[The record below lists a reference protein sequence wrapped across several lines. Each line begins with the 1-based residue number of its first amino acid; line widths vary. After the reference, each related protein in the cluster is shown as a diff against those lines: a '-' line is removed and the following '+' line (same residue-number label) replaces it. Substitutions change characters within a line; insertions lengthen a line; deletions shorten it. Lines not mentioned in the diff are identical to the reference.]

1 MSAPSDPDF
10 QSNQKL
16 FYILAKFSPVGIF
29 QTNLDGNCIY
39 VNHRWCEITG
49 LAPEQAYEQGWIV
62 ALHPEDRAR
71 VHDDWY
77 RAAKANTRFQSK
89 YRFQKPDGTITWVL
103 GQAVR
108 HEGADLDSPGYIGT
122 ITDITEVTKS
132 EHDLGAAKEQYQLLF
147 ERNPLPGWVFD
158 IETLAFVEVNQAAVN
173 HYGYS
178 RQEFLQMTLKDI
190 RLPAELPR
198 LENSLKVM
206 PPGLKRA
213 GVWTHRKKDGK
224 LIEAEVFNY
233 GVMFGGKP
241 ARLVLV
247 NDVTERKHYEEGL
260 KEIGRLAALKQTAA
274 VFAHEVA
281 NPLNGISA
289 ILHLLREQSMQDAQG
304 RGLLQDAINEINRLG
319 SLLNDFRTYARPEDI
334 QREIVDLRVLVR
346 ETLSTEMPDYRQRKI
361 ISRQEFAP
369 EFPLLR
375 ADRSKLKQVFL
386 NLFKNA
392 VEAMPDGGTLKI
404 AGRYD
409 TRQAWI
415 EISDTGIGV
424 SQNIDI
430 FDAFATTKPHGTGL
444 GLSIVKKIVAAHGG
458 TVTYTSAPD
467 QGTVFRL
474 TFPLNE
480 TAAG

>member
-1 MSAPSDPDF
+1 
-10 QSNQKL
+10 
-16 FYILAKFSPVGIF
+16 
-29 QTNLDGNCIY
+29 
-39 VNHRWCEITG
+39 
-49 LAPEQAYEQGWIV
+49 
-62 ALHPEDRAR
+62 
-71 VHDDWY
+71 
-77 RAAKANTRFQSK
+77 
-89 YRFQKPDGTITWVL
+89 
-103 GQAVR
+103 
-108 HEGADLDSPGYIGT
+108 
-122 ITDITEVTKS
+122 
-132 EHDLGAAKEQYQLLF
+132 
-147 ERNPLPGWVFD
+147 
-158 IETLAFVEVNQAAVN
+158 
-173 HYGYS
+173 
-178 RQEFLQMTLKDI
+178 
-190 RLPAELPR
+190 
-198 LENSLKVM
+198 
-206 PPGLKRA
+206 
-213 GVWTHRKKDGK
+213 
-224 LIEAEVFNY
+224 
-233 GVMFGGKP
+233 
-241 ARLVLV
+241 
-247 NDVTERKHYEEGL
+247 
-260 KEIGRLAALKQTAA
+260 
-274 VFAHEVA
+274 
-281 NPLNGISA
+281 
-289 ILHLLREQSMQDAQG
+289 
-304 RGLLQDAINEINRLG
+304 
-319 SLLNDFRTYARPEDI
+319 
-334 QREIVDLRVLVR
+334 
-346 ETLSTEMPDYRQRKI
+346 MPDYRQRKI

>member
-334 QREIVDLRVLVR
+334 QREIVDLRVLPRDAVDGNAG
-346 ETLSTEMPDYRQRKI
+346 LPSTQNYQ
-361 ISRQEFAP
+361 Q
-369 EFPLLR
+369 
-375 ADRSKLKQVFL
+375 
-386 NLFKNA
+386 
-392 VEAMPDGGTLKI
+392 
-404 AGRYD
+404 
-409 TRQAWI
+409 TRI
-415 EISDTGIGV
+415 C
-424 SQNIDI
+424 
-430 FDAFATTKPHGTGL
+430 P
-444 GLSIVKKIVAAHGG
+444 
-458 TVTYTSAPD
+458 
-467 QGTVFRL
+467 
-474 TFPLNE
+474 
-480 TAAG
+480 